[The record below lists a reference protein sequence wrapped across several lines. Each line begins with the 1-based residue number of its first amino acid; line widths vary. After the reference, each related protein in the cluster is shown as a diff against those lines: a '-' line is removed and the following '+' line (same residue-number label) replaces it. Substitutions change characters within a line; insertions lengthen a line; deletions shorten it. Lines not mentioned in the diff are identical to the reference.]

1 MAQPLPHF
9 TDFSQCN
16 VFITQTVAPSM
27 YHMTSREIFKQTKSK
42 MEEALKR
49 HCKTYWCTMELTE
62 RGIPH
67 YHSIVIWKDDMIDPI
82 AYQDSIKSFKIK
94 CFGMS
99 VIKKITDI
107 VELCD
112 YLIKDLKTLKT
123 HRIINNNKKL
133 ILPIYFSSKDTRPKI
148 SFNLKRHTHTL
159 DEGVDDFDDIFSG
172 SLTGTEYV
180 RDDSLEYQN
189 EISSNEILKKIF
201 INVKK

>member
-16 VFITQTVAPSM
+16 TFITQTVAPSM

-49 HCKTYWCTMELTE
+49 HCKVFWCTMELTKQ
-62 RGIPH
+62 GIPH
-67 YHSIVIWKDDMIDPI
+67 YHAIVIFKDEDIDPI
-82 AYQDSIKSFKIK
+82 AYQDSIKSFKLK

-99 VIKKITDI
+99 VIKPISDL

-112 YLIKDLKTLKT
+112 YLIKDLKNTKT
-123 HRIINNNKKL
+123 HRIINNGKKL
-133 ILPIYFSSKDTRPKI
+133 ILPIYFSSKDIRPKL
-148 SFNLKRHTHTL
+148 SFNLKDSMVNSMRQNGNSCNL
-159 DEGVDDFDDIFSG
+159 DSGLDQFDDPIECNH
-172 SLTGTEYV
+172 TETN
-180 RDDSLEYQN
+180 SEMLN
-189 EISSNEILKKIF
+189 KIF